1 MIGRPFSMP
10 MLKDFIPRKIQP
22 WLYVICAIIFQL
34 VNTTYMGSVSQMMGS
49 TGLMRED
56 ITFIF
61 LCGVVGVAMPFP
73 VLFRLK
79 FRFTNRN
86 LELFAVGGMIVC
98 ILLTLAL
105 YNFTD
110 VHTTMPL
117 LCVLSY
123 VCCYFKLMATF
134 EVFSNVQLWMTPRRD
149 FRIFFPLLYIVVL
162 GDMSAGAW
170 VSSQLTYFC
179 DSWQAMQWF
188 VVALL
193 LIVWLFFWTCT
204 RHFRFMRPLPF
215 LSIDWLGCILWSV
228 ALLELIWL
236 FHYGEYYNWWDS
248 RMWRGVSVA
257 FVITAYFA
265 ISRMRHIRHPYID
278 PKAFH
283 YKTLWPILGM
293 FAVAEVMNATLRCC
307 KIPLREE

>member
-79 FRFTNRN
+79 FRFTNRS

-179 DSWQAMQWF
+179 DSWQAM
-188 VVALL
+188 
-193 LIVWLFFWTCT
+193 
-204 RHFRFMRPLPF
+204 
-215 LSIDWLGCILWSV
+215 
-228 ALLELIWL
+228 
-236 FHYGEYYNWWDS
+236 
-248 RMWRGVSVA
+248 
-257 FVITAYFA
+257 
-265 ISRMRHIRHPYID
+265 
-278 PKAFH
+278 
-283 YKTLWPILGM
+283 
-293 FAVAEVMNATLRCC
+293 
-307 KIPLREE
+307 